1 MQWGLFCQIEL
12 IIMTIGL
19 VASFIIYSYQNTK
32 DSSFVKRVSLMANAI
47 ADALNSINSKKEEK
61 K

>member
-19 VASFIIYSYQNTK
+19 VASFVIYSYQNTK